1 MIDSCI
7 SGFDMVLGK
16 IIITIVAAYLQI
28 MMFCVTDVDE
38 CKAIPGLCVGGKCI
52 NTMGS
57 YRCECIGGQRQNPV
71 TKKCEGS
78 ITYWLVKNCFCV

>member
-1 MIDSCI
+1 MGKDHPMGTPNRKLIFNLIFCI
-7 SGFDMVLGK
+7 
-16 IIITIVAAYLQI
+16 
-28 MMFCVTDVDE
+28 TDVDE

-57 YRCECIGGQRQNPV
+57 YRCECEDGQRQNPV

-78 ITYWLVKNCFCV
+78 ITF